1 MENEPFEDVFP
12 IENGDFPLLC
22 LITGVYLK
30 PPPRQGKPIVNKPFG
45 GAKTPPA
52 SLRWPEQSPGGCVGR
67 LVFVLVKKKIPGI
80 HVVQMLKD
88 GSGLEIVTSTKSSWF
103 FKKKC
108 IQKNFAPIPIQRFQ
122 KTK

>member
-67 LVFVLVKKKIPGI
+67 LVFVLVKKKDPRNTCCSNVKRWKWVGN
-80 HVVQMLKD
+80 
-88 GSGLEIVTSTKSSWF
+88 
-103 FKKKC
+103 C
-108 IQKNFAPIPIQRFQ
+108 NFNQVKLVF
-122 KTK
+122 